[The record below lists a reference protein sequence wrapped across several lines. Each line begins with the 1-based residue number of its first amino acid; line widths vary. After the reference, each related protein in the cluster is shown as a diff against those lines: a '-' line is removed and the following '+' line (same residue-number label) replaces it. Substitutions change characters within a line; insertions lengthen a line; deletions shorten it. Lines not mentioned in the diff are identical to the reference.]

1 MSLHDFESSCHFYF
15 KNSWNVSILT
25 KLRHRFFLKYDE
37 KILYNYNY
45 VDFPLYIESAGNGSC
60 HWVYVYIHVLLIT
73 KSEYWCID
81 LARSVHQGLSLR
93 FPCNDQ
99 TDKVNIYLLN
109 GLFIMDLSLQ
119 SIKTNNW
126 PADNFK
132 KTHHLNELYF
142 WAVIQSGD
150 TGQQMPFL
158 TAVNWP

>member
-1 MSLHDFESSCHFYF
+1 MIVTLVLQKFHYTLYQLTCFMSLRDFESSCHFYF

-73 KSEYWCID
+73 ESEHWCID
-81 LARSVHQGLSLR
+81 LARSINQGLSLR

-99 TDKVNIYLLN
+99 MDKVNK
-109 GLFIMDLSLQ
+109 LFI
-119 SIKTNNW
+119 KW
-126 PADNFK
+126 PFYYGPEPAIN
-132 KTHHLNELYF
+132 
-142 WAVIQSGD
+142 
-150 TGQQMPFL
+150 
-158 TAVNWP
+158 